1 MMFDS
6 LLHKETET
14 VTEFLMILQVEEV
27 NRVMGQELGFPDQA
41 FSFRGNSK
49 VTANTGTVWQTG
61 QHWNC
66 VKGNI

>member
-6 LLHKETET
+6 LLRKETET
-14 VTEFLMILQVEEV
+14 VSKFVLMLQVEEV

-49 VTANTGTVWQTG
+49 VGNSKLTANTGTVWQTG
-61 QHWNC
+61 QH
-66 VKGNI
+66 